1 MLETKRI
8 ESVGIDK
15 LIAHPANPNRMSNST
30 FGKLTAHIERTG
42 NYEPVIVRPHP
53 KRVDCFEII
62 NGHHRVRA
70 LKKLGC
76 KTCDCI
82 VWHVDDSE
90 SLLLLATLNRLGGH
104 DVLEKKAE
112 LIKILS
118 ERFSTKDLSK
128 QLPDTKTAI
137 ERLSRLAGI
146 YKPARPVTLGHKA
159 FLNPL
164 VFFLTD
170 DQKQTV
176 TEAIEAA
183 TAGGGQST
191 AAQQRAKAIIRIA
204 RTFLRV
210 EVQEENDSEV

>member
-1 MLETKRI
+1 MAAAKRI

-15 LIAHPANPNRMSNST
+15 LIAHPANPNRMSGST

-53 KRVDCFEII
+53 ERAGCFEII
-62 NGHHRVRA
+62 NGHHRAGA
-70 LKKLGC
+70 LKKLGR

-90 SLLLLATLNRLGGH
+90 TLILLATLNRLSGH
-104 DVLEKKAE
+104 DELAKKAE
-112 LIKILS
+112 LIKALRG
-118 ERFSTKDLSK
+118 RFSAKDLAK
-128 QLPDTKTAI
+128 KLPDTKTAI
-137 ERLSRLAGI
+137 ERLKNLH
-146 YKPARPVTLGHKA
+146 KPARPVTLGHKA

-170 DQKQTV
+170 EQKQTV
-176 TEAIEAA
+176 DEAIVAA
-183 TAGGGQST
+183 TAGGGQGT
-191 AAQQRAKAIIRIA
+191 AAQQKAKAIVRIA

-210 EVQEENDSEV
+210 DAQEENDCEV